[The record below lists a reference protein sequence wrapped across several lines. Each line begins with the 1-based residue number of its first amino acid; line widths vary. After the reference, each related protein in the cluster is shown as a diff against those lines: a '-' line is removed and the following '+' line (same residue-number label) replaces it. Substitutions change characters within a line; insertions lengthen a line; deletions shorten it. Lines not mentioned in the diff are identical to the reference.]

1 MAADQR
7 GCLRHG
13 FNRSSRHSTWRA
25 FYGEN
30 AIQRL
35 KRLRY
40 SIGIAE
46 SLEKVNGIRGALKGG
61 YLNILVTTDETA
73 AAIIAADG

>member
-1 MAADQR
+1 MGDICSQFFDSNGRIIPTYLSERMIAMP
-7 GCLRHG
+7 L
-13 FNRSSRHSTWRA
+13 
-25 FYGEN
+25 E
-30 AIQRL
+30 RL
-35 KRLRY
+35 KRHRY